1 MSSIRALANEPLPR
15 GTTKLKGSENTFRVR
30 VGEYRIIFEIDFD
43 EKVVSVVHVAN
54 RRDVYRK
61 Y

>member
-1 MSSIRALANEPLPR
+1 MSTIGSFADEPLPR
-15 GTTKLKGSENTFRVR
+15 GTTKLKGTERSFRIR

-43 EKVVSVVHVAN
+43 EKIVSVVHVAN